1 MNKSRHI
8 TTFNKLK
15 RKVEVRFNYEWEEYQ
30 CFLFL
35 SGNLHNDSTYFTND
49 KDDALLTAK
58 EMVK

>member
-1 MNKSRHI
+1 MNNSRYI

-35 SGNLHNDSTYFTND
+35 SGNLHNNSTYFTNS
-49 KDDALLTAK
+49 KEDAMLTAK

>member
-1 MNKSRHI
+1 MKESRHI

-30 CFLFL
+30 CFLFIG
-35 SGNLHNDSTYFTND
+35 GNLHSNSTYFTND